1 MTLPPPVPGTRLDI
15 GGLACWTAG
24 SGPPLVLVHSVNA
37 AASAAEVRPLF
48 EDGLAT
54 NTVYAPDLPGFG
66 SSPREPREYTP
77 RLMTDAVLAV
87 VRAVRERHGPAPV
100 PALAVSLGSEFLA
113 RAASEQPGW
122 FERIALVSPTG
133 LDGTAL
139 RRGAA
144 GSTRQ
149 VPGVLPLVSLPLWSQ
164 ALFGGLTRPG
174 VVRYFLER
182 TWGGKAIDEAM
193 WDYAVRTAR
202 EPGARFAP
210 LAFLSGQL
218 FSADIGTVYESLA
231 LPVWA
236 SHGTRGDF
244 TDYRAKRLFEGR
256 PNWRF
261 DVFEGGALPYF
272 EHRAEFAA
280 RWRGFLGGG

>member
-1 MTLPPPVPGTRLDI
+1 MNKLRISVAVGDYDRTR
-15 GGLACWTAG
+15 
-24 SGPPLVLVHSVNA
+24 PLV
-37 AASAAEVRPLF
+37 
-48 EDGLAT
+48 DGRVQVDGADP
-54 NTVYAPDLPGFG
+54 VYMLLTPEEMFFRSMRHESFDVCELSF
-66 SSPREPREYTP
+66 SS
-77 RLMTDAVLAV
+77 
-87 VRAVRERHGPAPV
+87 
-100 PALAVSLGSEFLA
+100 
-113 RAASEQPGW
+113 
-122 FERIALVSPTG
+122 
-133 LDGTAL
+133 
-139 RRGAA
+139 
-144 GSTRQ
+144 
-149 VPGVLPLVSLPLWSQ
+149 
-164 ALFGGLTRPG
+164 
-174 VVRYFLER
+174 
-182 TWGGKAIDEAM
+182 
-193 WDYAVRTAR
+193 YAVRTAR

-210 LAFLSGQL
+210 LAFLSGKL